1 MKKDCVRLSIDVSRQ
16 MHQRLKIHSARE
28 GLTIMDIGRL
38 ALVKYFK
45 EEVDE
50 RAVEPITF
58 GEE

>member
-45 EEVDE
+45 ERD
-50 RAVEPITF
+50 VELVVF
-58 GEE
+58 EEK